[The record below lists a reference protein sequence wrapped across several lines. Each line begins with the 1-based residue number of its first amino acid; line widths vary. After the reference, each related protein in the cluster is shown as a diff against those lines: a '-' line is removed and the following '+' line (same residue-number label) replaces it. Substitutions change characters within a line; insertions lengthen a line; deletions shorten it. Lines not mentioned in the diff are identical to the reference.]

1 MLPAISTVAPTNY
14 DQLFRDYYPYVK
26 NLIVKYGVP
35 YDQAEDVAMILL
47 EKVIQHD
54 LLNQFDDERIGT
66 NGRPVHFKTFFSGFI
81 LSYVRH
87 LVDRINKSTFREPQY
102 VDLLVRE
109 GENKVAG
116 SHSWLD
122 ARGFVHED
130 DLTLIEYEMLLS
142 RIRVHLSTLPVR
154 RKKNFS
160 LLFDLMLMQVDDTGK
175 LNKRELSGLFE
186 VSESLVSSWV
196 KQLSEHIKAVL

>member
-87 LVDRINKSTFREPQY
+87 LVEKINKSTFREPQY
-102 VDLLVRE
+102 VDLPVRDS
-109 GENKVAG
+109 ENTLSG
-116 SHSWLD
+116 SYPWLD
-122 ARGFVHED
+122 AWGFVHED

-142 RIRVHLSTLPVR
+142 RIRGHLSTLPVR
-154 RKKNFS
+154 NKKNFS
-160 LLFDLMLMQVDDTGK
+160 LLFDLMLMQMDDKGK
-175 LNKRELSGLFE
+175 LNKRELSELFE
-186 VSESLVSSWV
+186 VSEALVYGWI
-196 KQLSEHIKAVL
+196 KQLAEHIKAVL